1 MGKRKI
7 KLLMLGL
14 MDRIEQI
21 NAILVEKNKYKNKDI
36 ENFYTTGEED
46 TYGEGTGSVYE
57 GDADLTQIYCPLG
70 NKIEIK
76 IR

>member
-21 NAILVEKNKYKNKDI
+21 NAILVEKKCRI
-36 ENFYTTGEED
+36 TRLP
-46 TYGEGTGSVYE
+46 S
-57 GDADLTQIYCPLG
+57 IP
-70 NKIEIK
+70 
-76 IR
+76 

>member
-21 NAILVEKNKYKNKDI
+21 NAILVEKNKYK
-36 ENFYTTGEED
+36 
-46 TYGEGTGSVYE
+46 
-57 GDADLTQIYCPLG
+57 
-70 NKIEIK
+70 KINIK
-76 IR
+76 IKKELVYITRLI

>member
-21 NAILVEKNKYKNKDI
+21 NAILVEKNKYKNKK
-36 ENFYTTGEED
+36 EL
-46 TYGEGTGSVYE
+46 VYITR
-57 GDADLTQIYCPLG
+57 LI
-70 NKIEIK
+70 
-76 IR
+76 

>member
-21 NAILVEKNKYKNKDI
+21 NAILVEKI
-36 ENFYTTGEED
+36 
-46 TYGEGTGSVYE
+46 S
-57 GDADLTQIYCPLG
+57 
-70 NKIEIK
+70 IK
-76 IR
+76 IKKELVYITRLI

>member
-21 NAILVEKNKYKNKDI
+21 NAILVEKNKYKNKKK
-36 ENFYTTGEED
+36 N
-46 TYGEGTGSVYE
+46 
-57 GDADLTQIYCPLG
+57 
-70 NKIEIK
+70 
-76 IR
+76 

>member
-21 NAILVEKNKYKNKDI
+21 NAILVEKI
-36 ENFYTTGEED
+36 
-46 TYGEGTGSVYE
+46 S
-57 GDADLTQIYCPLG
+57 
-70 NKIEIK
+70 IK
-76 IR
+76 

>member
-21 NAILVEKNKYKNKDI
+21 NAILVEKNKYKNKKRIDNERKKNYI
-36 ENFYTTGEED
+36 DNG
-46 TYGEGTGSVYE
+46 V
-57 GDADLTQIYCPLG
+57 I
-70 NKIEIK
+70 
-76 IR
+76 

>member
-21 NAILVEKNKYKNKDI
+21 NAILVEKNKYKNKKRI
-36 ENFYTTGEED
+36 SIYNSVNLTYCATSNRLCEN
-46 TYGEGTGSVYE
+46 
-57 GDADLTQIYCPLG
+57 L
-70 NKIEIK
+70 
-76 IR
+76 

>member
-21 NAILVEKNKYKNKDI
+21 NAILVEKIN
-36 ENFYTTGEED
+36 
-46 TYGEGTGSVYE
+46 
-57 GDADLTQIYCPLG
+57 
-70 NKIEIK
+70 IK
-76 IR
+76 IKKELVYITRLI

>member
-21 NAILVEKNKYKNKDI
+21 NAILVEKNKYKNI
-36 ENFYTTGEED
+36 Q
-46 TYGEGTGSVYE
+46 
-57 GDADLTQIYCPLG
+57 LTRKNC
-70 NKIEIK
+70 KS
-76 IR
+76 

>member
-21 NAILVEKNKYKNKDI
+21 NAILVEKNKYKNKKRISIYNSVNLTKEQVNDTESLYT
-36 ENFYTTGEED
+36 ENYTT
-46 TYGEGTGSVYE
+46 YL
-57 GDADLTQIYCPLG
+57 A
-70 NKIEIK
+70 
-76 IR
+76 